1 MVITEYRPRVEEPRQ
16 AEEPVVPIALEDRAR
31 DVEGHCWDGGICDH
45 PDHGSVGSEYGTIH
59 FMR

>member
-1 MVITEYRPRVEEPRQ
+1 MVITEDRLLVEQER
-16 AEEPVVPIALEDRAR
+16 EVDELVVVVTREDR

-45 PDHGSVGSEYGTIH
+45 PDHGSVSSDYGTIH